1 MGLLRHGYAVYVT
14 EQIYDIRLFWNKN
27 SFFVKK
33 YSYNTVSLM
42 KWIEICFGVILL
54 IYLKTLVTSFGSL
67 VVLFILAKVI
77 GNKQMSQI
85 NMFDYINSITIGS
98 IAAEMA
104 TSDDENFLV
113 PLIGMII
120 YGLAAVLISILSE
133 KSLKM
138 RRFFSGGTI
147 TLMDDNKIYMKNLK
161 KARIELS
168 ELLVQFRLNGYFDIS
183 QIHSAYLESNGR
195 VSMMPKDSYRPIMP
209 SDIDMRVHQSRAC
222 VILILDGALLKDN
235 LEFTSVNENWLIKQI
250 QSQGANNI
258 SDVALASINEKKNLT
273 VFLKINEKPKNDY
286 FG

>member
-1 MGLLRHGYAVYVT
+1 M
-14 EQIYDIRLFWNKN
+14 
-27 SFFVKK
+27 
-33 YSYNTVSLM
+33 
-42 KWIEICFGVILL
+42 

-67 VVLFILAKVI
+67 VVLFVLAKVI

-168 ELLVQFRLNGYFDIS
+168 ELLVQFRLNGYFDVS

-195 VSMMPKDSYRPIMP
+195 ISMLPKDSYRPIMP
-209 SDIDMRVHQSRAC
+209 DDIDMRVHQSRAC
-222 VILILDGALLKDN
+222 VILILDGALLRDN
-235 LEFTSVNENWLIKQI
+235 LEFASVNENWLIKQI
-250 QSQGANNI
+250 QSQGADSI

-273 VFLKINEKPKNDY
+273 VFLKINEKPTNDY